1 MVTLVWMDDSM
12 TGIEEEVARYY
23 ERFRSKFEQ
32 WWAADKT
39 LGIHFGYYDKGVTSH
54 VQSIFAMND
63 FTWSLLQIPPGAS
76 ATILDVG
83 CGVGGTSIY
92 LARKH
97 PQASFTGIDIV
108 PTQINLAIRFAEQ
121 WGVSANTK
129 FIVGSYLRTGFP
141 GNYFDGVLA
150 LESINY
156 AQDINTFIQ
165 EMYRV
170 LKPGCRLVILDGFR
184 NNKPVNP
191 VLRKLH
197 KMWLDGNALTDVESL
212 EHLTFCLKNQGF
224 HDITVT
230 DISEHVKPS
239 ALRLSIISIPFF
251 FAAVLKILVTL
262 NRLNKAEDYYYFMG
276 VPLLGSFVAV
286 GGLSSYYAVT
296 AIK

>member
-121 WGVSANTK
+121 WG
-129 FIVGSYLRTGFP
+129 GFCE
-141 GNYFDGVLA
+141 Y
-150 LESINY
+150 
-156 AQDINTFIQ
+156 
-165 EMYRV
+165 
-170 LKPGCRLVILDGFR
+170 
-184 NNKPVNP
+184 
-191 VLRKLH
+191 
-197 KMWLDGNALTDVESL
+197 
-212 EHLTFCLKNQGF
+212 
-224 HDITVT
+224 
-230 DISEHVKPS
+230 
-239 ALRLSIISIPFF
+239 
-251 FAAVLKILVTL
+251 KIYCGELPAYWFPREL
-262 NRLNKAEDYYYFMG
+262 F
-276 VPLLGSFVAV
+276 
-286 GGLSSYYAVT
+286 
-296 AIK
+296 